1 MLSKPEKHVF
11 VCTQVRAEGHP
22 FGSCSQNE
30 AEETFMLLLSE
41 VKERQLEGKVQIT
54 NTGCLGGPCAAGP
67 TVLVYPE
74 GVKYH
79 NVKSQNDINAI
90 IDEHLI
96 GDTPV
101 ERLQVPKDVWG

>member
-11 VCTQVRAEGHP
+11 VCMQVREEGHP
-22 FGSCSQNE
+22 FGSCSQTK
-30 AEETFMLLLSE
+30 AEDTYLLFMSE
-41 VKERQLEGKVQIT
+41 VKDRDLGGKVQVT

-79 NVKSQNDINAI
+79 NVKKPEDITAI
-90 IDEHLI
+90 FDEHLI
-96 GDTPV
+96 GGTPV
-101 ERLQVPKDVWG
+101 ERLQVPKDVW